1 MRKRPRGHVRTQEKH
16 LALLEHLYMA
26 ASMTRPCFISKIT
39 ANLLVLILAGTY
51 YGNMPGTLSGQT
63 LAPGQNMYGN
73 LHAAFPGQTLA
84 PGSIANT
91 HTENTN
97 AGMDN
102 LAGAFENINF
112 RNGAQMAQAK
122 PSNTGMPMGESNMNS
137 VLYQLPDGTY
147 VLAGSN
153 AIQGSYHQYPSP
165 YNMTVTHPTQYQQ
178 AAYQGIPSTG
188 ATLGPHTPRNYSW
201 MPSQSLPHV
210 PDLVAP
216 RRTSWSSTEELS
228 PQTPVDGYQPAILVP
243 GHSPSDWSTNPSPLS
258 GQLPNNQQ
266 ICRQPNGEYAIA
278 DFWVWTQAD
287 PAIPAPIPAWRSGPD
302 GGRGSLDKILDNR
315 DGTTNVYVRGLR
327 PDTTDDLLADYGRR
341 FGEIVSQ
348 KAIIDMSNNT
358 CKGYSIHTQSSQ
370 QLSIAEEKFADV
382 ECSFGFIKYNS
393 YFDAENCIRAFFY
406 LGYEA
411 KFARVHS
418 FSLVHLF
425 DC

>member
-1 MRKRPRGHVRTQEKH
+1 MSVFTEISSHFCTIGSSIHCSEEYVR
-16 LALLEHLYMA
+16 L
-26 ASMTRPCFISKIT
+26 TRSDH
-39 ANLLVLILAGTY
+39 AGTY
-51 YGNMPGTLSGQT
+51 YGNLPATHSGQT
-63 LAPGQNMYGN
+63 LAPGQNLYGN
-73 LHAAFPGQTLA
+73 MHATFSGQTLA
-84 PGSIANT
+84 PSSIANL
-91 HTENTN
+91 HPENAN
-97 AGMDN
+97 SGVEN
-102 LAGAFENINF
+102 LGGAFENLNLC
-112 RNGAQMAQAK
+112 NGAPVGQAK
-122 PSNTGMPMGESNMNS
+122 LGNPGMPIGEPNMNS
-137 VLYQLPDGTY
+137 MLYQLPDGTY
-147 VLAGSN
+147 MLAGTN
-153 AIQGSYHQYPSP
+153 AVQGNYPQYPTP
-165 YNMTVTHPTQYQQ
+165 YNMAVTHPTQYQQ
-178 AAYQGIPSTG
+178 ATYQGIPS
-188 ATLGPHTPRNYSW
+188 ASVPVGPHTPRNYSW

-287 PAIPAPIPAWRSGPD
+287 PAIPPPIPAWRSGPD

-358 CKGYSIHTQSSQ
+358 CKG
-370 QLSIAEEKFADV
+370 
-382 ECSFGFIKYNS
+382 
-393 YFDAENCIRAFFY
+393 
-406 LGYEA
+406 
-411 KFARVHS
+411 
-418 FSLVHLF
+418 
-425 DC
+425 

>member
-1 MRKRPRGHVRTQEKH
+1 
-16 LALLEHLYMA
+16 
-26 ASMTRPCFISKIT
+26 
-39 ANLLVLILAGTY
+39 
-51 YGNMPGTLSGQT
+51 MPATLSGQT
-63 LAPGQNMYGN
+63 LAPGQNLYGN
-73 LHAAFPGQTLA
+73 MHAPFSGQPLA
-84 PGSIANT
+84 PNPMANM
-91 HTENTN
+91 HLDNTSS
-97 AGMDN
+97 GLDN
-102 LAGAFENINF
+102 LAGAFENLNL
-112 RNGAQMAQAK
+112 RNGAQMGQAK
-122 PSNTGMPMGESNMNS
+122 PSNTGMQMGESNMTS
-137 VLYQLPDGTY
+137 MLYQLPDGTY
-147 VLAGSN
+147 MFAGPN
-153 AIQGSYHQYPSP
+153 AVQGNYPQYPAP
-165 YNMTVTHPTQYQQ
+165 YNMAVTHPTQYQQ
-178 AAYQGIPSTG
+178 ATYQGIPSTG
-188 ATLGPHTPRNYSW
+188 APIGPHTPRNYSW
-201 MPSQSLPHV
+201 MPSQNLPHV

-228 PQTPVDGYQPAILVP
+228 PQTPVDGYQPAILVS

-287 PAIPAPIPAWRSGPD
+287 PAIPTPIPAWRSGPD

-327 PDTTDDLLADYGRR
+327 PDTTDSLLADYGRR

-358 CKGYSIHTQSSQ
+358 CKGYNTHILWSNP
-370 QLSIAEEKFADV
+370 LSIKKNADIG
-382 ECSFGFIKYNS
+382 CRFGFIKYNS

-418 FSLVHLF
+418 IPLVNVCLIA
-425 DC
+425 DPTPAIPQCTAQGTSRSQK